1 MKLEEVCR
9 LFIDGD
15 WIESKDQSHS
25 GIRLIQTG
33 NVGKG
38 QFLEKEGKEK
48 YISEAAFERLKCT
61 EIYGGDI
68 LISRLPDPIGRAC
81 IVPNKNERMIT
92 AVDCTICRVNDN
104 LILPRYLCYFLQS
117 SGYYNQLH
125 NSVAGTTR
133 QRISRKNLGK
143 VEIVIPSFE
152 MQNKIVSKLDI
163 LTRLIS
169 DFSEILLKLD
179 LLVKSRFVEMF
190 GDTECNKKGYPIHQ
204 LSELCTVSSSK
215 RIYQS
220 ELSNFGI
227 PFFRISNLVELID
240 TKHFTSDLFI
250 SEEKYDELFAN
261 RLVPNKGDILVTSRG
276 TLGRCYIVQ
285 KDDRFYF
292 QDGMISWLY
301 DFKGKVNPLYLAIL
315 FDTRDIKRQI
325 DNLQSGSTVAY
336 LSIAM
341 LKKINIVVPPL
352 ELQNEFSV
360 FVAQVDK
367 LKAAVQKA
375 LEETQTLF
383 DSLMQEYFG

>member
-33 NVGKG
+33 NVGNG

-48 YISEAAFERLKCT
+48 YISEATFERLKCT

-92 AVDCTICRVNDN
+92 AVDCTICRVDDR

-190 GDTECNKKGYPIHQ
+190 GDMVINPNSWDKSLLGKVCDVRDGTHDSPKYFTEGYP
-204 LSELCTVSSSK
+204 LVTSK
-215 RIYQS
+215 NITEGKIDFS
-220 ELSNFGI
+220 DCS
-227 PFFRISNLVELID
+227 LVC
-240 TKHFTSDLFI
+240 
-250 SEEKYDELFAN
+250 EEDY
-261 RLVPNKGDILVTSRG
+261 NKINQRSKVNMGDILMPMIG
-276 TLGRCYIVQ
+276 TVGNPVIV
-285 KDDRFYF
+285 
-292 QDGMISWLY
+292 
-301 DFKGKVNPLYLAIL
+301 
-315 FDTRDIKRQI
+315 DIEAKFVIKNVALIKFRE
-325 DNLQSGSTVAY
+325 NSTV
-336 LSIAM
+336 
-341 LKKINIVVPPL
+341 INTFVKALLESDYFDRVVISKVRGGTQKFISLGDIRKLEICLPPL
-352 ELQNEFSV
+352 EVQEQFAA
-360 FVAQVDK
+360 FVKQVDK
-367 LKAAVQKA
+367 LKAIVQKS

>member
-1 MKLEEVCR
+1 MKLEEVCQ

-33 NVGKG
+33 NVGNG

-48 YISEAAFERLKCT
+48 YISEATFERLKCT

-169 DFSEILLKLD
+169 DFREILLKLD

-190 GDTECNKKGYPIHQ
+190 GDPIINSRGWKTEQAEKHIDL
-204 LSELCTVSSSK
+204 LSGFPFDSSK
-215 RIYQS
+215 YTDNGIYICGGLIIMPQRIDWNDCKYWSSIEGYEEYILQ
-220 ELSNFGI
+220 ENDIVMALDR
-227 PFFRISNLVELID
+227 PW
-240 TKHFTSDLFI
+240 I
-250 SEEKYDELFAN
+250 SEGFKVAMIDGSHLPALLIQRTARIRAIDINQQYLFYCFIMGGFDKHCSITGS
-261 RLVPNKGDILVTSRG
+261 LVPHISPKDIRSFT
-276 TLGRCYIVQ
+276 I
-285 KDDRFYF
+285 
-292 QDGMISWLY
+292 
-301 DFKGKVNPLYLAIL
+301 
-315 FDTRDIKRQI
+315 
-325 DNLQSGSTVAY
+325 
-336 LSIAM
+336 M
-341 LKKINIVVPPL
+341 LPPL
-352 ELQNEFSV
+352 DLQNQFAD
-360 FVAQVDK
+360 FVQQVDK
-367 LKAAVQKA
+367 LKVA
-375 LEETQTLF
+375 
-383 DSLMQEYFG
+383 S